1 MDILGMM
8 VRQDRVK
15 AILKK
20 KEPEWLKEET
30 DKANGVGQPITFGS
44 KDEADLEWLLE
55 MIETDDE
62 DDDEDDEDDEDEEEG
77 EEKKDEKEDE
87 LPTLPAD
94 FVWKKPTPEEIVKQR
109 LEEYSRKLYNM
120 DEHLFTTMCVKEGIL
135 SENEVFH
142 TICIPHD

>member
-8 VRQDRVK
+8 VRQDRMK

-20 KEPEWLKEET
+20 KEPEWLKEEK
-30 DKANGVGQPITFGS
+30 DKANGVGQPIKFGS
-44 KDEADLEWLLE
+44 NDDLEWLLDMME
-55 MIETDDE
+55 S
-62 DDDEDDEDDEDEEEG
+62 DDEDEEED
-77 EEKKDEKEDE
+77 EEDDEENDKEDDKEKDEKKDE
-87 LPTLPAD
+87 LPSLPDD

-120 DEHLFTTMCVKEGIL
+120 DEQPFTTLCVKEGIL

-142 TICIPHD
+142 TISIPHD